1 VRHASDPCYI
11 TCMPQA
17 TTSPTSGRE
26 GVGERPA
33 DELVLALGALVT
45 HLKRKAGD
53 PDTSAR
59 AFLLGHVDRLAP
71 VRATDLADHAALDL
85 STISRHLRGLEDAGL
100 LTRSPD
106 PDDRRASL
114 LSVTDEGR
122 AFVEDA
128 VRARTA
134 MLAAATADWPASD
147 VSTLSALITR
157 LAHDLESL

>member
-1 VRHASDPCYI
+1 
-11 TCMPQA
+11 MPQA
-17 TTSPTSGRE
+17 TTSPALGRD
-26 GVGERPA
+26 GAGARPA
-33 DELVLALGALVT
+33 DDLVAALSTLIT

-59 AFLLGHVDRLAP
+59 AFLLGHVERLAP
-71 VRATDLADHAALDL
+71 VRATDLADHVALDL

-122 AFVEDA
+122 AFVEEA

-134 MLAAATADWPASD
+134 MLAAATTDWPASD
-147 VSTLSALITR
+147 VSTLSELLTR
-157 LAHDLESL
+157 LAHDLETL

>member
-1 VRHASDPCYI
+1 MS
-11 TCMPQA
+11 QA
-17 TTSPTSGRE
+17 TTSPPAGRD
-26 GVGERPA
+26 GVGVRPA
-33 DELVLALGALVT
+33 DELVVALSALVT

-53 PDTSAR
+53 PDTGAR

-71 VRATDLADHAALDL
+71 VRATDLVDHTALDL

-134 MLAAATADWPASD
+134 MLAGATAGWPADD
-147 VSTLSALITR
+147 VSTLSELLTR
-157 LAHDLESL
+157 LAHDLETL

>member
-1 VRHASDPCYI
+1 
-11 TCMPQA
+11 MPQA
-17 TTSPTSGRE
+17 TTSPATGRDE
-26 GVGERPA
+26 VGERSA
-33 DELVLALGALVT
+33 GELVAALSALVT
-45 HLKRKAGD
+45 HLKRRAGD
-53 PDTSAR
+53 PDTGAR

-71 VRATDLADHAALDL
+71 VRATDLADHASLDL

-122 AFVEDA
+122 AFVEEA

-134 MLAAATADWPASD
+134 MLAAATTDWLASD
-147 VSTLSALITR
+147 VSTLSELLNR
-157 LAHDLESL
+157 LAHDLETL